1 MEAMNPS
8 NTPADDS
15 FLWTIP
21 RPDWQQWDRR
31 RKAKLWQAV
40 ALLCELE
47 PSRFENPRPSSTDPQ
62 SVSMTGKLD
71 TLFTQPPPKFNSLLS
86 LAKTGIGAGLLRP
99 DKLDPEHLEES
110 EIDLTVFA
118 SWANAKTLPFPEGFP
133 WQPEMNLQ
141 VTGWPWGRHETDLLR
156 KLAHAADLFWKQYD
170 PTEPSSAPTNE
181 QVIKWLV
188 DQKVAKRTAEVM
200 ATILRADGLP
210 TGPRK

>member
-1 MEAMNPS
+1 MNTP
-8 NTPADDS
+8 NNPADDS

-21 RPDWQQWDRR
+21 RPDWQQWERK

-47 PSRFENPRPSSTDPQ
+47 PARLESLGAPG
-62 SVSMTGKLD
+62 MLD
-71 TLFTQPPPKFNSLLS
+71 ILFVRPPPKFHTLLG
-86 LAKTGIGAGLLRP
+86 LAKTGIGAGQLKL

-110 EIDLTVFA
+110 EVDLTVFA
-118 SWANAKTLPFPEGFP
+118 SWAHATGLAFPEGFP

-141 VTGWPWGRHETDLLR
+141 VTGWPWGRHETELLR
-156 KLAHAADLFWKQYD
+156 KLARAADLFWKNYQSD
-170 PTEPSSAPTNE
+170 QPSTAPTNE
-181 QVIKWLV
+181 QVIGWLV
-188 DQKVAKRTAEVM
+188 DQKVARRTAEVM

>member
-1 MEAMNPS
+1 MNTPS
-8 NTPADDS
+8 NPADDS
-15 FLWTIP
+15 VLWTIP
-21 RPDWQQWDRR
+21 RPDWRQWERK

-47 PSRFENPRPSSTDPQ
+47 PTRLEGLGTPG
-62 SVSMTGKLD
+62 MLD
-71 TLFTQPPPKFNSLLS
+71 RLFTNQHPPKFHSLLG
-86 LAKTGIGAGLLRP
+86 LAKTGIGAGLLTP
-99 DKLDPEHLEES
+99 DRLDPEHLEES
-110 EIDLTVFA
+110 EIDLTIFA
-118 SWANAKTLPFPEGFP
+118 SWANAKALPFPEGFP

-141 VTGWPWGRHETDLLR
+141 ITGWPWGRHETELLR
-156 KLAHAADLFWKQYD
+156 KLARAADLFWKQYD

-181 QVIKWLV
+181 QVVKWLV

>member
-1 MEAMNPS
+1 MNTP
-8 NTPADDS
+8 NNPADDS
-15 FLWTIP
+15 VLWTIP
-21 RPDWQQWDRR
+21 RPDWRQWERK

-47 PSRFENPRPSSTDPQ
+47 PSRLESRGAPG
-62 SVSMTGKLD
+62 MLD
-71 TLFTQPPPKFNSLLS
+71 TLFVQPPPKFHTLLG
-86 LAKTGIGAGLLRP
+86 LAKTGIGAGLLTP
-99 DKLDPEHLEES
+99 DKLDPERLEES
-110 EIDLTVFA
+110 EIDLTIFA
-118 SWANAKTLPFPEGFP
+118 SWANAKALPFPEGFP

-141 VTGWPWGRHETDLLR
+141 VTGWPWGRHETELLR
-156 KLAHAADLFWKQYD
+156 KLARAADLFWKQYD